1 MHVQPHMCRAPVCFG
16 MLAASR
22 IHGSVDAF
30 RHFSMRCPPL
40 RSAYP
45 SLLSTE
51 EDALRKAKVSLQ
63 SLLAG
68 GRIVQLEVDIKPE
81 EHPWQQFAGMF
92 ADDPDWEALQASMR
106 EYREEIDRDSC
117 ED

>member
-1 MHVQPHMCRAPVCFG
+1 MMTYDVLLTKKGDKFVARVCQWP
-16 MLAASR
+16 AIVAES
-22 IHGSVDAF
+22 D
-30 RHFSMRCPPL
+30 
-40 RSAYP
+40 
-45 SLLSTE
+45 TE

-117 ED
+117 EN

>member
-1 MHVQPHMCRAPVCFG
+1 MMTYDVLLTKKGDKFVARVCQWP
-16 MLAASR
+16 AIVAES
-22 IHGSVDAF
+22 D
-30 RHFSMRCPPL
+30 
-40 RSAYP
+40 
-45 SLLSTE
+45 TE

-106 EYREEIDRDSC
+106 EHREEIDRDSC

>member
-1 MHVQPHMCRAPVCFG
+1 MTYDVLLTKKGDKFVARVCQWP
-16 MLAASR
+16 AIVAES
-22 IHGSVDAF
+22 D
-30 RHFSMRCPPL
+30 
-40 RSAYP
+40 
-45 SLLSTE
+45 TE

-92 ADDPDWEALQASMR
+92 ADDPDWEALQAFTR

>member
-1 MHVQPHMCRAPVCFG
+1 MMTYDVLLTKKGDKFVARVCQWP
-16 MLAASR
+16 AIVAES
-22 IHGSVDAF
+22 D
-30 RHFSMRCPPL
+30 
-40 RSAYP
+40 
-45 SLLSTE
+45 TE

-117 ED
+117 KD

>member
-1 MHVQPHMCRAPVCFG
+1 MMTYDVLLTKKGDKFVARVCQWP
-16 MLAASR
+16 AIVAES
-22 IHGSVDAF
+22 D
-30 RHFSMRCPPL
+30 
-40 RSAYP
+40 
-45 SLLSTE
+45 TE

-92 ADDPDWEALQASMR
+92 ADDPDWETLQASMR

-117 ED
+117 EN